1 MVPAATTVGGYLQS
15 LPNDRRVAMARVCSM
30 IRRSARGVRESM
42 RYLAERDVVK
52 DFKDKIK
59 NIDIEHCRV
68 EFPDLNCLSLDVV
81 EKLVR
86 ASLVCRRARKASAEE
101 PPSQADLVALWGL
114 TEKDVE
120 AAPPIVRITINR
132 EDEEAPAAK

>member
-1 MVPAATTVGGYLQS
+1 MNSTGRS
-15 LPNDRRVAMARVCSM
+15 LPSNPMKSR
-30 IRRSARGVRESM
+30 
-42 RYLAERDVVK
+42 
-52 DFKDKIK
+52 
-59 NIDIEHCRV
+59 
-68 EFPDLNCLSLDVV
+68 LS
-81 EKLVR
+81 
-86 ASLVCRRARKASAEE
+86 SSWPSKASAEE

>member
-42 RYLAERDVVK
+42 RFGLSFYELDGPLFAVESHEKSLSSIWAERDVVK

-68 EFPDLNCLSLDVV
+68 EFPDLNCLSARRRRKALSAPP
-81 EKLVR
+81 LF
-86 ASLVCRRARKASAEE
+86 CRRASQGQRAEE
-101 PPSQADLVALWGL
+101 PPSQADLVAPG
-114 TEKDVE
+114 
-120 AAPPIVRITINR
+120 A
-132 EDEEAPAAK
+132 